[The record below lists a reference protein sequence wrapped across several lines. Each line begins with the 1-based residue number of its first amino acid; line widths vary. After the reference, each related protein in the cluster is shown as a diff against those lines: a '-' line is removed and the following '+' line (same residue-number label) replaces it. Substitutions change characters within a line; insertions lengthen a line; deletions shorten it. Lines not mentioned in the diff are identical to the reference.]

1 MYASAA
7 VLAAVFAVR
16 LLTPCMERRYSPF
29 VRRNVLREMSK
40 LANSLKKQGL
50 QKSFSRDFDPDHACE
65 IFSSFLA
72 GLSPLF
78 SSSYSLSN

>member
-1 MYASAA
+1 VYASAA

-16 LLTPCMERRYSPF
+16 LLTPCIERRYSPF

-50 QKSFSRDFDPDHACE
+50 QESFSMDFDPE
-65 IFSSFLA
+65 PRVRNLF
-72 GLSPLF
+72 LF
-78 SSSYSLSN
+78 SCRVISLIFI